1 MRILGMSPLH
11 DSSVAIIHNG
21 QVEYFSKEER
31 LTRKKRDMC
40 PYLSFDNALKY
51 SKGKI
56 DYVVISSPTK
66 DDILNDQLEVYIKKK
81 LDDLVD
87 KIRKYFIGSNKLES
101 KDKNNKKMVP
111 KPNAIFKIK
120 ESDFVKLYNG
130 YRNTAIEYVLKGIL
144 KLEGSYPLMLK
155 FYQFFLTKYVK
166 DPSNDMNW

>member
-1 MRILGMSPLH
+1 
-11 DSSVAIIHNG
+11 
-21 QVEYFSKEER
+21 
-31 LTRKKRDMC
+31 
-40 PYLSFDNALKY
+40 
-51 SKGKI
+51 
-56 DYVVISSPTK
+56 
-66 DDILNDQLEVYIKKK
+66 
-81 LDDLVD
+81 
-87 KIRKYFIGSNKLES
+87 
-101 KDKNNKKMVP
+101 MVP